1 MRNTA
6 LAPQLKFWGA
16 DMAGNIFDQFDQ
28 PPAASTKG
36 MPAGN
41 IFDQFD
47 APAALPQ
54 DTGSGPLVVT
64 VAPNRQQGPGQAQA
78 GFATRAQ
85 REGTDTQARE
95 SEYLADAVRT
105 RLGQDQASPLGRVD
119 AFVRGAASW
128 VPGMDKLAAAGD
140 AAFGSGEGESF
151 GERYSDNLMRQRA
164 MDQADASLMPGSRFA
179 GQAAG
184 LGATAMVLP
193 GVNAVKEGV
202 RGATAVNSALTGG
215 IYGALTGAVENDGG
229 IAEKAMAAAQGGA
242 VGGVLGAAAPAFV
255 RGAEAFGRATG
266 KLAGKV
272 AAPFRATVAPDAE
285 AARRINEALIRDGV
299 TDPAAR
305 LAELQST
312 GANAVIGDI
321 GGETTRRLAR
331 SASNLSSEGGEALSG
346 AVSDRFAGQGD
357 RITNILRGF
366 GPSSAGKTLEQLEQ
380 AARLANRPAYG
391 RAYMQGGGGLWNDTL
406 EGLSQAPAVQDA
418 IRSVLKTGANK
429 TVAEGMPPIRNAFST
444 DAAGNLSLARRAD
457 GSIARPNLQF
467 WDYVARELR
476 GKAGEAARA
485 GNKDLASDYGNL
497 RRILLSELDTA
508 IPAFKEARS
517 GAAQFFQAEDA
528 LEAGQKFV
536 SARMANDEAR
546 KAVAKMKPQERD
558 LFAEGFRSD
567 LIAKIREIGDGR
579 DVVKAMFGSPA
590 SREKIEIALGKS
602 QAQQL
607 QAALTVEQALLPLQM
622 AVKGNSTTAQQLV
635 AMAQAASPAAIGG
648 VAGFVQGRDTTS
660 AIAGA
665 LTGAALKRGNTK
677 INEALAKRI
686 GQILAS
692 DDLALIQQATKAAAK
707 SPTVMRFI
715 QDFADEASKLS
726 GLSAGP
732 VQIPGGARSAPIN
745 LPAAANEEQR

>member
-1 MRNTA
+1 
-6 LAPQLKFWGA
+6 
-16 DMAGNIFDQFDQ
+16 MAGNIFDQFDQ
-28 PPAASTKG
+28 PAASPIKG
-36 MPAGN
+36 GPAIGGN

-47 APAALPQ
+47 EPAALPQ
-54 DTGSGPLVVT
+54 DTGSGPLVVN
-64 VAPNRQQGPGQAQA
+64 VAPNRRQGAGGGQG

-85 REGTDTQARE
+85 REGTDAQARE
-95 SEYLADAVRT
+95 GEYLADAVRT
-105 RLGQDQASPLGRVD
+105 RLQQDQASPLGRVD
-119 AFVRGAASW
+119 AFMRGAASW

-140 AAFGSGEGESF
+140 AAFGAGQGESF
-151 GERYSDNLMRQRA
+151 GERYDDNLMRQRA
-164 MDQADASLMPGSRFA
+164 MDQADAALNPGSRFA

-184 LGATAMVLP
+184 LGATAFVMP

-202 RGATAVNSALTGG
+202 RGAATVNSALTGG
-215 IYGALTGAVENDGG
+215 VYGALTGAVENDGG
-229 IAEKAMAAAQGGA
+229 AADKAAAAAQGGA
-242 VGGVLGAAAPAFV
+242 IGGTLGAAAPAFV
-255 RGAEAFGRATG
+255 QGAEALARATG

-272 AAPFRATVAPDAE
+272 AAPFRAAASPDAE
-285 AARRINEALIRDGV
+285 AARRINEVLARDGV

-331 SASNLSSEGGEALSG
+331 SASNLSSEAGDALSG

-357 RITNILRGF
+357 RVVNILQGF

-429 TVAEGMPPIRNAFST
+429 TVAEGMPPIRNAFTT
-444 DAAGNLSLARRAD
+444 DAAGNLTLARQAD

-467 WDYVARELR
+467 WDYVSRELR

-497 RRILLSELDTA
+497 RRMLLSELDSA
-508 IPAFKEARS
+508 VPAFKEARS
-517 GAAQFFQAEDA
+517 GAARFFQAEDA

-536 SARMANDEAR
+536 TARMANDEAR
-546 KAVAKMKPQERD
+546 KAVASMKPQERE

-579 DVVKAMFGSPA
+579 DIVKAVFGSPA
-590 SREKIEIALGKS
+590 SRERVEIALGKS

-607 QAALTVEQALLPLQM
+607 QAALTVEQALLPLQA
-622 AVKGNSTTAQQLV
+622 AVKGNSTTPQQIAAL
-635 AMAQAASPAAIGG
+635 AMAGAPAFVGG
-648 VAGFVQGRDTTS
+648 AAGFVQGRDTAST
-660 AIAGA
+660 IAGA
-665 LTGAALKRGNTK
+665 AVGAALKRGNSK
-677 INEALAKRI
+677 INEGLAKRI
-686 GQILAS
+686 GQMLAS
-692 DDLALIQQATKAAAK
+692 DDLKLIQNATKAAAK
-707 SPTVMRFI
+707 SPAVMRFI
-715 QDFADEASKLS
+715 QDFADEASKLG

-732 VQIPGGARSAPIN
+732 LQIPGGARSMQGYV
-745 LPAAANEEQR
+745 PAAAGNEQQ

>member
-1 MRNTA
+1 M
-6 LAPQLKFWGA
+6 A
-16 DMAGNIFDQFDQ
+16 DPWAAFS
-28 PPAASTKG
+28 PRAASQ
-36 MPAGN
+36 PA
-41 IFDQFD
+41 
-47 APAALPQ
+47 APAAVDPWAAFNPKGGTDTPPQ
-54 DTGSGPLVVT
+54 DSGSGPLVVN
-64 VAPNRQQGPGQAQA
+64 VAPNRQQGAGQAPS

-95 SEYLADAVRT
+95 GEYLADAVRT
-105 RLGQDQASPLGRVD
+105 RLQQDQASPFGRVD
-119 AFVRGAASW
+119 AYVRGVASW

-140 AAFGSGEGESF
+140 AAFGAGQGETF
-151 GERYSDNLMRQRA
+151 GDRYGDNLMRQRA
-164 MDQADASLMPGSRFA
+164 MDQADETLNPGSRLT

-184 LGATAMVLP
+184 LLATAELLP
-193 GVNAVKEGV
+193 ALKVVREGV
-202 RGATAVNSALTGG
+202 RGAGALNAAATGG
-215 IYGALTGAVENDGG
+215 LYGALTGAVENDGG
-229 IAEKAMAAAQGGA
+229 VSDKAAAAAQGG
-242 VGGVLGAAAPAFV
+242 VIGGTLGAAAPAFV
-255 RGAEAFGRATG
+255 RGAEMFAGATG

-272 AAPFRATVAPDAE
+272 AAPFRAAASPETE
-285 AARRINEALIRDGV
+285 AARRINEALARDGV
-299 TDPAAR
+299 ADPAAR

-331 SASNLSSEGGEALSG
+331 SASNLSSEGGEALTN

-357 RITNILRGF
+357 RITDILKGF
-366 GPSSAGKTLEQLEQ
+366 GPSAAGKTLEQLEQ

-406 EGLSQAPAVQDA
+406 ESLSQAPAVQEA

-429 TVAEGMPPIRNAFST
+429 TVAEGMPPIRNAFTT
-444 DAAGNLSLARRAD
+444 DAAGNLTLARRAD

-467 WDYVARELR
+467 WDYVSRELR

-497 RRILLSELDTA
+497 RRMLLSELDTA
-508 IPAFKEARS
+508 VPSFKEARS
-517 GAAQFFQAEDA
+517 GAARFFQAEDA

-536 SARMANDEAR
+536 TARMANDEAR
-546 KAVAKMKPQERD
+546 KAVMRMKPQERE

-579 DVVKAMFGSPA
+579 DIVKAVFGNPA

-607 QAALTVEQALLPLQM
+607 HAALTVEQALLPLQT
-622 AVKGNSTTAQQLV
+622 AVKGNSTTWQQVL
-635 AMAQAASPAAIGG
+635 AHSAAAATPATVGG
-648 VAGFVQGRDTTS
+648 IAGFMQGRDTVSTL
-660 AIAGA
+660 AGA
-665 LTGAALKRGNTK
+665 AAGAALKRGNTK

-686 GQILAS
+686 GQMLAS
-692 DDLALIQQATKAAAK
+692 DDLKLIQNATKAAAK
-707 SPTVMRFI
+707 SPAVMRFI
-715 QDFADEASKLS
+715 QDFADEAAKLG

-732 VQIPGGARSAPIN
+732 SQVPFRPGGTPVN